1 MALKSSSYFLIILTI
16 LFTLVACG
24 PLSEGAEE
32 SAELPPTS
40 TPSQPADTSAA
51 ADTSAPADTSAASDT
66 SAPAPTPAPAVA
78 PNFTLFTL
86 DGGELS
92 LSDYEGEWVIVNFW
106 ATWCPPCVSEM
117 PYLQSLADRGI
128 NVIGINLTDT
138 ADDVKKFT
146 AQHGIQFPIL
156 MEPDINTVLDY
167 QARQLPRTV
176 IVAPD
181 GTIALR
187 VAGAVDG
194 EHLDPWLE
202 AQGVN

>member
-1 MALKSSSYFLIILTI
+1 MALKSSRIFLLIFTM
-16 LFTLVACG
+16 LFFLVACG
-24 PLSEGAEE
+24 PLSEGEEE
-32 SAELPPTS
+32 SAELPSTS
-40 TPSQPADTSAA
+40 TSPAPAA
-51 ADTSAPADTSAASDT
+51 AIEPAGAVAVADSSD
-66 SAPAPTPAPAVA
+66 PAPTAVPMPAPD
-78 PNFTLFTL
+78 FTLATV
-86 DGGELS
+86 DGGEIS
-92 LSDYEGEWVIVNFW
+92 LSDYQGEWVIVNFW

-117 PYLQSLADRGI
+117 PYLQTLADRGI

-138 ADDVKKFT
+138 AGDVKQFT
-146 AQHGIQFPIL
+146 SEHGIEFPIL

-187 VAGAVDG
+187 IAGAVED

>member
-1 MALKSSSYFLIILTI
+1 MMALKSSSNFLIIVTL
-16 LFTLVACG
+16 LFFLVACG
-24 PLSEGAEE
+24 PISEGAEE

-40 TPSQPADTSAA
+40 TPSESADPADSADPAA
-51 ADTSAPADTSAASDT
+51 AVDSSD
-66 SAPAPTPAPAVA
+66 PAPTAVPMLAPD
-78 PNFTLFTL
+78 FTLAPV
-86 DGGELS
+86 DGGEIS
-92 LSDYEGEWVIVNFW
+92 LSDYQGEWVIVNFW

-117 PYLQSLADRGI
+117 PYLQTLADRGI

-138 ADDVKKFT
+138 AGDVKQFT
-146 AQHGIQFPIL
+146 SEHGIEFPIL

-187 VAGAVDG
+187 IAGAVED

-202 AQGVN
+202 AQGVH